1 MLIAALVLL
10 GYFTFVA
17 SGRNTPPALLYSLI
31 PFLLWSGLRFGATG
45 ISSSVIVV
53 AFLSIWGAVHGRG
66 PFTGPAPLDNVL
78 SLQLFLF
85 FAATPFMVL
94 AALVDEHKQAEESL
108 RKSEE
113 RLRLAV
119 QAGKMF
125 AYEWDAA
132 TDLIVR
138 SAESAQILGVEDAA
152 HPTGQQTLAEVHP
165 DDRERLTAALAELL
179 LRSLLSK
186 SAIAWY
192 VPTAR

>member
-1 MLIAALVLL
+1 M
-10 GYFTFVA
+10 
-17 SGRNTPPALLYSLI
+17 
-31 PFLLWSGLRFGATG
+31 
-45 ISSSVIVV
+45 
-53 AFLSIWGAVHGRG
+53 
-66 PFTGPAPLDNVL
+66 L

-125 AYEWDAA
+125 AYEWDVA

-152 HPTGQQTLAEVHP
+152 RLTGQQAFDKIHP
-165 DDRERLTAALAELL
+165 DDQESLTAALARLT
-179 LRSLLSK
+179 S
-186 SAIAWY
+186 
-192 VPTAR
+192 